1 MAGLGTG
8 AAPFRAFIQERAWQR
23 AQGKEVGPMLYYFGS
38 RHRAQEYLYGE
49 ELEAYFQEGVVS
61 HLGLAFSRDSDKKV
75 YIQHKM
81 NEDAELLAKMLDDGA
96 FYLCGPT
103 VRPSSPPSPFSFAL
117 EPLTDASPSLPL
129 SPSSHPLLRHH
140 RHARRQLARSR
151 RRQWPVPDVYEALV
165 KAFATVGMSADQA
178 AEHIEALKEDER
190 YILEVY

>member
-1 MAGLGTG
+1 MGMAGLGTG
-8 AAPFRAFIQERAWQR
+8 AAPFRAFIQERA
-23 AQGKEVGPMLYYFGS
+23 

-81 NEDAELLAKMLDDGA
+81 NEDAELLAKMLEDGA

-103 VRPSSPPSPFSFAL
+103 
-117 EPLTDASPSLPL
+117 
-129 SPSSHPLLRHH
+129 
-140 RHARRQLARSR
+140 
-151 RRQWPVPDVYEALV
+151 WPVPDVYEALI
-165 KAFATVGMSADQA
+165 KAFTGAGMTADQA
-178 AEHIEALKEDER
+178 AAHIEALKEDER

>member
-1 MAGLGTG
+1 MLTHPVRDNPQLPPRDEQPVVMAGLGTG

-23 AQGKEVGPMLYYFGS
+23 SQGKEVGPMLYYFGS

-81 NEDAELLAKMLDDGA
+81 NEDAELLAKMLEDGA

-103 VRPSSPPSPFSFAL
+103 VRLSLFLFSFAL
-117 EPLTDASPSLPL
+117 PFPLPSITFLFCLLPL
-129 SPSSHPLLRHH
+129 FHEYNALIARSSVARSGRSPTSTRPSSRPSP
-140 RHARRQLARSR
+140 A
-151 RRQWPVPDVYEALV
+151 
-165 KAFATVGMSADQA
+165 QA
-178 AEHIEALKEDER
+178 
-190 YILEVY
+190 